1 MQKGDQEQ
9 GGRPKAGAGIPL
21 KNTKAGLLC
30 LMLKS
35 SVRKGMV
42 GCI

>member
-1 MQKGDQEQ
+1 MQKRKKKHRGM
-9 GGRPKAGAGIPL
+9 PKASAGIPL

-35 SVRKGMV
+35 SVRKGM
-42 GCI
+42 